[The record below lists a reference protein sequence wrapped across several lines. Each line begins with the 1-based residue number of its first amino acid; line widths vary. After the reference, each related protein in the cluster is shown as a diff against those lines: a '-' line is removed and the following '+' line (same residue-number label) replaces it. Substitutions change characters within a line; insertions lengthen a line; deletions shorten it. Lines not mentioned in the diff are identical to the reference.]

1 MRNLALW
8 LQVRDLAAEQ
18 RRLQASRGGP
28 AVTRGPYSTA
38 VQVSRRTPTAEA
50 MTGGPVMRL
59 LLGSWVI
66 GRRRHPTL
74 HLEWVSRV
82 SGLPGRSWRAGA
94 IAGTSGRNLHR
105 R

>member
-50 MTGGPVMRL
+50 MTGGTGNEAAARIV
-59 LLGSWVI
+59 G
-66 GRRRHPTL
+66 H
-74 HLEWVSRV
+74 
-82 SGLPGRSWRAGA
+82 RAA
-94 IAGTSGRNLHR
+94 SPSDFAS
-105 R
+105 